1 MRKSIIIFVVLVVL
15 FSLTACGAE
24 SVTPDY
30 TDAESFE
37 KALNSGADLTGKIV
51 QFKVIEI
58 VPNSMFGY
66 NLQAGEHLNFC
77 STKNPGVSI
86 GDTVTVKVKDVT
98 SMFGSYIISYTK
110 K

>member
-1 MRKSIIIFVVLVVL
+1 MKKATVFFVIMVLL
-15 FSLTACGAE
+15 FSLTACGSEA
-24 SVTPDY
+24 VTPDY

-77 STKNPGVSI
+77 SSRNPGVSV
-86 GDTVTVKVKDVT
+86 GDTVTVKVKDIS
-98 SMFGSYIISYTK
+98 SMLGSYIISYTMK
-110 K
+110 